1 MTTSELDIERA
12 RYWVRRWDR
21 QQEHYMPDREQRFE
35 VIGDVLA
42 EIVRRPDPLIVDLGV
57 GPGTLSDRLL
67 VRFPEATVVGV
78 DADPLLL
85 ALAERTLGS
94 PRFRTVD
101 ADLREPDWP
110 AALELDRAPD
120 AFVST
125 TALHWMNREPL
136 RALIGACADMLAPG
150 GVFVNGDHLYEGE
163 RGPRLDTLGAAL
175 TRRRAERVG
184 TAAAEDWAA
193 WWAAVAAAPELAEL
207 VRLRDGGF
215 EHTVHDRP
223 SVHDYVEFARAAGF
237 AEAGI
242 VWQYGDDRVVVGIR

>member
-1 MTTSELDIERA
+1 MTTSKLDISRA
-12 RYWVRRWDR
+12 WYWIGRWDR

-35 VIGDVLA
+35 AIGDVLA
-42 EIVRRPDPLIVDLGV
+42 ELVDRTDPLIVDLGV

-67 VRFPEATVVGV
+67 TRMPAATIVGV

-85 ALAERTLGS
+85 TLAEMTLGS
-94 PRFRTVD
+94 PRFRTVN
-101 ADLREPDWP
+101 ADLRERDW
-110 AALELDRAPD
+110 LDRLQLHRAPD

-136 RALIGACADMLAPG
+136 RALIRACAGTLAPG
-150 GVFVNGDHLYEGE
+150 GLFIDGDHLYEGAT
-163 RGPRLDTLGAAL
+163 GPRLDALGKAMTA
-175 TRRRAERVG
+175 RRAQRVG
-184 TAAAEDWAA
+184 TAGLEDWEA
-193 WWAAVAAAPELAEL
+193 WWAAVDRAPELADL

-215 EHTVHDRP
+215 AHKVHDRP
-223 SVHDYVEFARAAGF
+223 TVHDYLAFAYEAGF